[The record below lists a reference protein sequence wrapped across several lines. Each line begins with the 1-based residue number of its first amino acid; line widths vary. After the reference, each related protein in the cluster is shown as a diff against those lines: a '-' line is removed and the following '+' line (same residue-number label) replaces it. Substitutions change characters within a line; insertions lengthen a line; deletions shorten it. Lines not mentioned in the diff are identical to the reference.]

1 MGRSLELFL
10 SSSSNIDLELK
21 RFCSSNLGLFY
32 VPLGPRFSKLCQSI
46 LRWAKFCP
54 GPTGSGTVSR
64 TFLVKDTRTS
74 SITFFLSD
82 DNLQPITVSNE
93 DEEETFSSFSFAQI
107 ILKSQSKFPKT
118 LPFSKS
124 VLVIHQ
130 LLQKYIASG
139 KFTHTPTSLGLIRA
153 PQTVQVMSYQGL
165 TDSPRNFIFSI
176 WFLFGFLADV
186 TCRDYGGIESKCGE
200 FITKKSSNNNG
211 TKYKSRK
218 CKRFDLDTNITICH
232 ESELHGKVCPRRRNE
247 HKKSFNRNVDL
258 FRAPWTVGRSLDGGT
273 VLSVIFN

>member
-21 RFCSSNLGLFY
+21 RFCSFNLGLFY

-139 KFTHTPTSLGLIRA
+139 KSIRYE
-153 PQTVQVMSYQGL
+153 SYQDSL
-165 TDSPRNFIFSI
+165 TRATRTIRVTIFRLNSDK
-176 WFLFGFLADV
+176 FQNSHLEA
-186 TCRDYGGIESKCGE
+186 
-200 FITKKSSNNNG
+200 
-211 TKYKSRK
+211 
-218 CKRFDLDTNITICH
+218 
-232 ESELHGKVCPRRRNE
+232 
-247 HKKSFNRNVDL
+247 
-258 FRAPWTVGRSLDGGT
+258 
-273 VLSVIFN
+273 